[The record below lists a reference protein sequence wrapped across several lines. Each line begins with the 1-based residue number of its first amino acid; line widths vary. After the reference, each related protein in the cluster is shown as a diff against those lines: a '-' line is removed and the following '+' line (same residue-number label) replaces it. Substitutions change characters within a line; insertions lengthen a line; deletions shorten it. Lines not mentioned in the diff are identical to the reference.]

1 MLDLETLST
10 RPNAVILSLGAVK
23 FDPYSTR
30 IDVDEGIN
38 VRIDVD
44 EQTELGRHVQQETID
59 WWATQ
64 PKEVQEEAF
73 GESQRISL
81 AELIKRLN
89 KFLVGADNI
98 WCQGP
103 VFDIAIL
110 EDLYRQLGIPTP
122 WQFWQIRD
130 SRTLFGVHGDPRD
143 RNREGAHNALV
154 DCCYQA
160 IGVQEIYQ
168 QQGVKPRFEK

>member
-23 FDPYSTR
+23 FDPFTDR
-30 IDVDEGIN
+30 IDVDDGLN
-38 VRIDVD
+38 LRIDVD
-44 EQTELGRHVQQETID
+44 EQTAIGRHVQDETVE
-59 WWATQ
+59 WWSKQ
-64 PKEVQEEAF
+64 NKEAQDEAF
-73 GESQRISL
+73 NPEGRISL
-81 AELIKRLN
+81 DQLTKHLN
-89 KFLVGADNI
+89 KFLVGVDSI

-130 SRTLFGVHGDPRD
+130 SRTLFSVHGDPRD
-143 RNREGAHNALV
+143 KNREGAHNALI

-160 IGVQEIYQ
+160 IGVQHIYKQ
-168 QQGVKPRFEK
+168 QKIQPRFSS